1 MSEISVIVPVYNV
14 EKYLKRCVDS
24 ILNQSYKDFEL
35 ILVDDGSKDSSGKIC
50 DEYGQTDS
58 RVKVIHKKNGGVSA
72 ARNTGLKFAT
82 GEYIMF
88 VDSDDYI
95 DESMLLEMIK
105 YAESDIITSGLRF
118 VDINEN
124 LLFENN
130 NDTIEKMNINEFI
143 KNNYVDFYK
152 KYIFSGPYNKL
163 YKRYIIIQE
172 NLFFNENLSIC
183 EDGLFVINYLL
194 VAKTISNVS
203 KCFYNY
209 VQYSENNLM
218 SKYNSNAIDASL
230 QLYNTKQKL
239 ISINECDN
247 EDIMNFL
254 NNEETE
260 TILGFLS
267 QIYSRSKLNNNEK
280 YKKLKS
286 EIQKSQVKNLL
297 VTYKAK
303 SFKSKF
309 MIFLIKNNMF
319 LLLHISYVFNYSSF
333 IRKLILKMN
342 AYYRK

>member
-58 RVKVIHKKNGGVSA
+58 RVKVIHKENGGVSA

-82 GEYIMF
+82 GEYVMF

-95 DESMLLEMIK
+95 DEDTLLEMTK
-105 YAESDIITSGLRF
+105 YAGSDIVTSGLRF

-130 NDTIEKMNINEFI
+130 NDTIEKININEFI
-143 KNNYVDFYK
+143 NNNYVDFYK
-152 KYIFSGPYNKL
+152 KYILSGPYNKL
-163 YKRYIIIQE
+163 YKRQIIIQE
-172 NLFFNENLSIC
+172 NIFFNENLSIC
-183 EDGLFVINYLL
+183 EDGLFVINYLS

-218 SKYNSNAIDASL
+218 SKYNSNAVDASL
-230 QLYNTKQKL
+230 QLYNAKQKL
-239 ISINECDN
+239 MTINECKN
-247 EDIMNFL
+247 EDVMNFL
-254 NNEETE
+254 NKEETE

-267 QIYSRSKLNNNEK
+267 QIYSRSKLKNNEK
-280 YKKLKS
+280 YKKLKT
-286 EIQKSQVKNLL
+286 ELQKSQVKDLL

-309 MIFLIKNNMF
+309 IIFMIRNNF
-319 LLLHISYVFNYSSF
+319 ILLLHISYVLNWNGF
-333 IRKLILKMN
+333 LK
-342 AYYRK
+342 K